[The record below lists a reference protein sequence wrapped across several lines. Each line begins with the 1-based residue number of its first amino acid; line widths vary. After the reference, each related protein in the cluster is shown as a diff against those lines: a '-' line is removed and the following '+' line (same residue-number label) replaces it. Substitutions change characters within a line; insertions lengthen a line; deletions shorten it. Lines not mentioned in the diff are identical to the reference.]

1 MEHRTIYKESTVKN
15 KLKRTMLGKNDFMEP
30 VRGVDFIL
38 RGLNDDYMQLAMSNL
53 GKTANRVT
61 SGNFFLIFGAGDED
75 AELSVVCTIPL
86 LDSRLLLGANADSAI
101 PPIIIIKPSSA
112 AARPPSK
119 AYTPPPKSQLVKFRS
134 VKLVC
139 KLNIAI

>member
-1 MEHRTIYKESTVKN
+1 
-15 KLKRTMLGKNDFMEP
+15 MEP

-53 GKTANRVT
+53 GKTAKRVT
-61 SGNFFLIFGAGDED
+61 SGNLFLIFGAGDED

-112 AARPPSK
+112 AARPPPK
-119 AYTPPPKSQLVKFRS
+119 AYTPPPKSQLVKFWGYYSSQNEAVNSTLLFDWYNERT
-134 VKLVC
+134 KRWLE
-139 KLNIAI
+139 LM

>member
-101 PPIIIIKPSSA
+101 PPPSSLNH
-112 AARPPSK
+112 RQPPQDHHQKHTHRRLKVNWSNFGV
-119 AYTPPPKSQLVKFRS
+119 TIPPKM
-134 VKLVC
+134 KL
-139 KLNIAI
+139 